1 MLPWRFLTKLQ
12 GNIVSL
18 EIDYH
23 PPILKIE
30 MSHYLYQLHHC
41 LPHHANELRELPP
54 SRLQNL
60 NDSLYVN

>member
-12 GNIVSL
+12 GNIVSI

-30 MSHYLYQLHHC
+30 MSHYISYIIAC
-41 LPHHANELRELPP
+41 PTMRT
-54 SRLQNL
+54 NL
-60 NDSLYVN
+60 GSSLKAPEPE

>member
-30 MSHYLYQLHHC
+30 MSHYISYIIAC
-41 LPHHANELRELPP
+41 PTMRT
-54 SRLQNL
+54 NL
-60 NDSLYVN
+60 GSSLKAPEPE